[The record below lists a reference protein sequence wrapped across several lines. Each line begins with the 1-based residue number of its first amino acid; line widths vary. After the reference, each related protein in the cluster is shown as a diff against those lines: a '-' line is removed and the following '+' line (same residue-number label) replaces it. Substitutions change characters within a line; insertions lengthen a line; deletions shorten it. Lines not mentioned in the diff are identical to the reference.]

1 MDIIGNITKAAA
13 DATKGLGDA
22 AAAAGKG
29 IADAASV
36 AGKGVK
42 DAANTAGKGV
52 TDVANAAGKGV
63 ADAANAA
70 GEAIGG
76 AADAV
81 KKAIP
86 GGDNSPI
93 SETQIRELLDLCYEK
108 SLNGIPSVSKSVDE
122 LANDYLS
129 KYDDVNDAARSLINM
144 QLIKNTTSGALS
156 GLTGVLA
163 LPVALAAIP
172 ANISNVL
179 YVQMRM
185 VAALAKMGGYDLKS
199 DQVQTMIYVCMTGSA
214 AGDLFKDA
222 GVKVAGKLAKGAIEK
237 IPGTVCTKI
246 NQAVGFRLVTK
257 FGQTGVVN
265 LGKLVPVAGAVVGG
279 AFDFTSTRVIANVAY
294 ERFIGDAKGDVVD
307 DETVRII
314 ESNAQSQCE

>member
-1 MDIIGNITKAAA
+1 MNIADNIAKAAA
-13 DATKGLGDA
+13 DATKGLGDIA
-22 AAAAGKG
+22 ASAGKG
-29 IADAASV
+29 IADAASS
-36 AGKGVK
+36 
-42 DAANTAGKGV
+42 
-52 TDVANAAGKGV
+52 AGKGV
-63 ADAANAA
+63 ADAASAA

-81 KKAIP
+81 KKTLP
-86 GGDNSPI
+86 GGENSPI
-93 SETQIRELLDLCYEK
+93 SETQISELLDLCYEK
-108 SLNGIPSVSKSVDE
+108 SLDGVPNVSKSVDE
-122 LANDYLS
+122 LVNDYLS
-129 KYDDVNDAARSLINM
+129 RYDDVNDAARSLINM

-156 GLTGVLA
+156 GLSGVLA
-163 LPVALAAIP
+163 LPLTLASIP
-172 ANISNVL
+172 ANITNVL

-214 AGDLFKDA
+214 ASDLFKEA
-222 GVKVAGKLAKGAIEK
+222 GMKVAGKLAQGAIEK
-237 IPGTVCTKI
+237 IPGAVCTKI

-257 FGQTGVVN
+257 FGQTGIVN

-307 DETVRII
+307 DETAAIVEESAKAQQI
-314 ESNAQSQCE
+314 E